1 MKAPEVDVE
10 QIKRELAAEHGIRID
25 EDDPILVAFAAAE
38 RITRRVIEVERAKRA
53 DKNLLAH
60 KDVRNVLMDVRND
73 AVLASQDLTKTT
85 LAKAYEE
92 VVNRF
97 AELDQNERAARG
109 RYAGVIRGMVTCAIA
124 LLTGGA
130 VHVHLWHS
138 I

>member
-10 QIKRELAAEHGIRID
+10 QIKRELAADHGIRID

-109 RYAGVIRGMVTCAIA
+109 RCAGVIRGMVTCAIA
-124 LLTGGA
+124 LLSGGA
-130 VHVHLWHS
+130 VHLWHS

>member
-25 EDDPILVAFAAAE
+25 EDDPILIAFAAAE
-38 RITRRVIEVERAKRA
+38 RVTRRVIEVERAKRA
-53 DKNLLAH
+53 DENLLAH
-60 KDVRNVLMDVRND
+60 KDVRNVLIDVRND

-97 AELDQNERAARG
+97 TELDQNERAARRG
-109 RYAGVIRGMVTCAIA
+109 SARVIRGTVACAIA
-124 LLTGGA
+124 LLSGGA
-130 VHVHLWHS
+130 VHLWHS

>member
-38 RITRRVIEVERAKRA
+38 RVTRRVIEVERAKRA
-53 DKNLLAH
+53 DENLLAH
-60 KDVRNVLMDVRND
+60 KDVRNVLIDVRND
-73 AVLASQDLTKTT
+73 AVLASQELTKTT

-97 AELDQNERAARG
+97 AELDQNERAARRG
-109 RYAGVIRGMVTCAIA
+109 SARIIRGMVTCAIA

-130 VHVHLWHS
+130 VHLWHS